1 MVMWLII
8 EKNVDY
14 FLNNI
19 FNSYVLDN
27 NYYIIDV
34 KFR

>member
-1 MVMWLII
+1 MLMWLII
-8 EKNVDY
+8 EKNVDC

-27 NYYIIDV
+27 NYIIDV